1 MNDTDVL
8 KWIIFGL
15 IIFHFILSSFM
26 WIKNDSIK
34 FETNDKQIN
43 KFHQFLGNNG
53 KIFFLSIIIFSIS
66 ILFISLTIFEKDDEK

>member
-15 IIFHFILSSFM
+15 IIFHFIISSFM

-34 FETNDKQIN
+34 FEMNDKHKN
-43 KFHQFLGNNG
+43 KFIGNNG
-53 KIFFLSIIIFSIS
+53 KIFFLSVIIFSIS
-66 ILFISLTIFEKDDEK
+66 LLFISLTIFDKNDEE